1 MSDWPP
7 KIESKI
13 LDFIPDKW
21 KLIITAVTA
30 LINYTYLIAKAE
42 WTWRQEWFAI
52 ICAPFALWMFHSF
65 VLTLILAVVY
75 ALYEYIKG
83 WKEILSEKKQEKDK
97 R

>member
-1 MSDWPP
+1 MYDWPP

-30 LINYTYLIAKAE
+30 LINYAYLFAKEE

-52 ICAPFALWMFHSF
+52 IFAPFVLWMFHF
-65 VLTLILAVVY
+65 FGLILILAVVY
-75 ALYEYIKG
+75 ALYAYILR

-97 R
+97 G